1 MKTLQFPLIYDVDN
15 LIWREK
21 SVKTQRFCCILILTN
36 FVFKTKSV
44 KTQRFDRILMLTIQ
58 FHGKNPWKRNNTVV
72 LCCWQFWFHEKKL
85 RSIFAVNLNCFDCWK
100 MSYSKA
106 FPDWIFLVARYFD
119 WNWKFLTLF
128 DKLGLVMLSLEINSK
143 KQNQHAEK
151 SRNLEK
157 SESGNILDIRDLK
170 SK

>member
-1 MKTLQFPLIYDVDN
+1 M
-15 LIWREK
+15 
-21 SVKTQRFCCILILTN
+21 KTQRFSSIFDVDNFDFTIKIRENTTIPTYFRCWQFNLTRKIRENTTVLLYFDIDN

-106 FPDWIFLVARYFD
+106 FPDWIFSCRMVFWLKLKVFD
-119 WNWKFLTLF
+119 SFW
-128 DKLGLVMLSLEINSK
+128 
-143 KQNQHAEK
+143 
-151 SRNLEK
+151 
-157 SESGNILDIRDLK
+157 
-170 SK
+170 